1 MLLSV
6 SNLTKYYGKK
16 VGVENI
22 SFTLSEKEILGFVG
36 PNGAGKSTTIR
47 CIMGLLRPNK
57 GSITMFNQK
66 LDKSNFQNLVK
77 MVGYVPGE
85 VSYYD
90 DVRVEDILKFYKSFY
105 ENFDDN
111 YCEELCKRFDLPLKK
126 KFEELSTGNK
136 KKVAIVQAIA
146 HKPRLIIMDEP
157 TNGLDPFIQKMLY
170 KTLIELKESGVGI
183 LFSSHILSEVQHLC
197 DRLIFIKEGHMVE
210 PKDFRRDLKKIVL
223 TVNEN
228 SAGLEKI
235 IERYPEVTDLI
246 IENSTVTLY
255 FKWNSVNFKKL
266 INELEFE
273 NITIEAKDTLVS
285 SDMSRS

>member
-197 DRLIFIKEGHMVE
+197 DRVIFIKEGHMVE